1 VTDNDM
7 DEVLLVRPLLKALGL
22 DAPSHLEAV
31 RDDYQ
36 DLDCSK
42 IASAHAG
49 GKLSR
54 ILIERDANPTF
65 FLSPESDKQDP
76 STHTQG
82 LDYGPNQIVSTGEV
96 TRNEHQHGL
105 ETCADV
111 PITGVRA
118 SALNVPDS
126 VTHGDADSDPIDVPQ
141 LLDLPSAG
149 CEIELS
155 NAVEG
160 MLTRAADNGMST
172 AGLTELHSMVREYH
186 GIWRIGLTA
195 DPPARLPPLVIK
207 LQHDAV
213 PVRVKLRRYA
223 PLQRAFLSQFVNEL
237 VENGVSQPDLILVL
251 GPLARC

>member
-1 VTDNDM
+1 LERPITVSLAVKGPGIAATVKEQAQLTIELHLSAGPLRLRNVKWLVTDNDM
-7 DEVLLVRPLLKALGL
+7 DEVLLDRPLLKAVGI

-65 FLSPESDKQDP
+65 FLSPEGDKQDP

-82 LDYGPNQIVSTGEV
+82 LDYGRNQIVSTGEV

-141 LLDLPSAG
+141 
-149 CEIELS
+149 
-155 NAVEG
+155 
-160 MLTRAADNGMST
+160 
-172 AGLTELHSMVREYH
+172 
-186 GIWRIGLTA
+186 
-195 DPPARLPPLVIK
+195 
-207 LQHDAV
+207 
-213 PVRVKLRRYA
+213 
-223 PLQRAFLSQFVNEL
+223 
-237 VENGVSQPDLILVL
+237 
-251 GPLARC
+251 